1 MVRDWLPGPVTSDSM
16 VSRLQ
21 ALGLS
26 LLVLYFAF
34 HAFAGEKG
42 LGRWTDAQIELEEK
56 QRQLAAIQAENER
69 LRVDIR
75 RLTPGSV
82 DKDYVEAIARDKLA
96 FVYPGEV
103 VLLTP
108 ERSSAK

>member
-1 MVRDWLPGPVTSDSM
+1 M

-34 HAFAGEKG
+34 HAFAGDKG
-42 LGRWTDAQIELEEK
+42 LGRWTDAQIELENRKAE
-56 QRQLAAIQAENER
+56 LAEIEQEIER
-69 LRVDIR
+69 LKVDIR
-75 RLTPGSV
+75 RLTPGSM
-82 DKDYVEAIARDKLA
+82 DPDYVEALARDKLA
-96 FVYPGEV
+96 FVYPGEI

-108 ERSSAK
+108 ERSSAN

>member
-1 MVRDWLPGPVTSDSM
+1 M

-42 LGRWTDAQIELEEK
+42 LGRWKDAQIELETRKTE
-56 QRQLAAIQAENER
+56 LAEMQQEIER

-82 DKDYVEAIARDKLA
+82 DPDYVEALARDKLA

-108 ERSSAK
+108 ERSSAN

>member
-1 MVRDWLPGPVTSDSM
+1 MVP
-16 VSRLQ
+16 RLQ

-26 LLVLYFAF
+26 LLVLYFAY

-42 LGRWTDAQIELEEK
+42 LGQWTDAQIEL
-56 QRQLAAIQAENER
+56 QDRQAELER
-69 LRVDIR
+69 LQADIERLKVDIR

-82 DKDYVEAIARDKLA
+82 DPDFVEAFARDKLA
-96 FVYPGEV
+96 FVYPGEI

-108 ERSSAK
+108 ERTSAK

>member
-1 MVRDWLPGPVTSDSM
+1 M

-21 ALGLS
+21 AVGLS

-34 HAFAGEKG
+34 HAFAGDKG
-42 LGRWTDAQIELEEK
+42 LGRWTDAQIELEARKTE
-56 QRQLAAIQAENER
+56 LAAIEANIER

-82 DKDYVEAIARDKLA
+82 DPDYVEALARDKLA
-96 FVYPGEV
+96 FVYPGEI
-103 VLLTP
+103 VLLQT
-108 ERSSAK
+108 ERSSAN

>member
-1 MVRDWLPGPVTSDSM
+1 MVRDWLPGPFTSDSM
-16 VSRLQ
+16 VSRLP

-34 HAFAGEKG
+34 HAFAGDKG
-42 LGRWTDAQIELEEK
+42 LGRWTDSQIELEQK
-56 QRQLAAIQAENER
+56 QRELAAVQAEIER
-69 LRVDIR
+69 LKIDIR

-82 DKDYVEAIARDKLA
+82 DKDFVEAIARDKLA